1 MSGIRGLFAVALA
14 VWWSLGSFPAEKLAG
29 PGEQWL
35 RADQPPPNIVLIMAD
50 DLGFSD
56 LGCYGSEVPTPHLDQ
71 LAQRGLRYTQFYNTA
86 RCWPTRGSLLSGY
99 YAQQIRR
106 DALPAVPG
114 GAQGARPAWARLL
127 PEQLRARGYR
137 SYHSGK
143 WHIDG
148 PRLKAGFDRSY
159 SIEDHDRLFV
169 PKQHLVDDK
178 PVPAATADDRYYVTT
193 AIADYAIEHLRQHAQ
208 DQPSQPFFS
217 YVAFT
222 APHFPLKAPAAEIA
236 RFLRQY
242 DQGWDEVR
250 QLRYE
255 RQRQAG
261 LVRTP
266 LAAAERDVGPPYP
279 FPDAL
284 KKLGPGEVNRPLPW
298 TELTAEQRQFQATK
312 MAIHAAMIACMDRE
326 IGRIIEQIKAMNAW
340 ENTLVLFLSD
350 NGASAEIM
358 VRGDGHDPAAA
369 PGSEAS
375 FLCLGPGWSSAA
387 NTPFRRHKT
396 WVHEGGIATPLIA
409 HWPRGITTAGE
420 LRHAPGHV
428 IDVVPT
434 VLELANIKPAAN
446 LPGKSLVSTFAQDRA
461 IARDYLWWLHEGNRA
476 LRVGDWKLVSL
487 KNSDS
492 WELYDLAT
500 DRAEQNNLASH
511 RPDKVAELEAI
522 WNNARDRFTHDATQD
537 GLAPS
542 KPANKKK
549 NSQ

>member
-1 MSGIRGLFAVALA
+1 
-14 VWWSLGSFPAEKLAG
+14 
-29 PGEQWL
+29 
-35 RADQPPPNIVLIMAD
+35 
-50 DLGFSD
+50 
-56 LGCYGSEVPTPHLDQ
+56 
-71 LAQRGLRYTQFYNTA
+71 
-86 RCWPTRGSLLSGY
+86 
-99 YAQQIRR
+99 
-106 DALPAVPG
+106 
-114 GAQGARPAWARLL
+114 PAWARLL
-127 PEQLRARGYR
+127 PELLRARNYR

-169 PKQHLVDDK
+169 PKQHLVDDQ
-178 PVPAATADDRYYVTT
+178 PLPAATADDRYYVTT
-193 AIADYAIEHLRQHAQ
+193 AIADYAIDHLRQHAK
-208 DQPSQPFFS
+208 DQPNQPFFS

-236 RFLRQY
+236 RFLHQY

-250 QLRYE
+250 QQRYA
-255 RQRQAG
+255 RQREAG
-261 LVRTP
+261 LIRTP
-266 LAAAERDVGPPYP
+266 LAALEREVGPPYP
-279 FPDAL
+279 FPNAL
-284 KKLGPGEVNRPLPW
+284 QKLGPGEVNLTLPW
-298 TELTAEQRQFQATK
+298 KELTAEQQQFQATK

-358 VRGDGHDPAAA
+358 VRGDGHDSAAA

-409 HWPRGITTAGE
+409 HWPRGIKTTGE
-420 LRHAPGHV
+420 LRHVPGHV

-434 VLELANIKPAAN
+434 VLELAGIEPAAN
-446 LPGKSLVSTFAQDRA
+446 LPGKSLVPTLAEDRP

-476 LRVGDWKLVSL
+476 LRKGDWKLVAL
-487 KNSDS
+487 KNSDA

-500 DRAEQNNLASH
+500 DRAEQRNLAAQM
-511 RPDKVAELEAI
+511 PDKVAELQAL
-522 WNNARDRFTHDATQD
+522 WNSARDRFTQDATRD
-537 GLAPS
+537 GLVKPS
-542 KPANKKK
+542 QPSSKKK
-549 NSQ
+549 KAD